1 MTQAISKSESQQHQ
15 QQLQHQRQASG
26 EKCVQERNASA
37 SASVRFPL
45 ISNTILIAGLNLNL
59 FGALSGAFSSK
70 KTKTTHNNADGSS
83 VTHEESHDKA
93 GANAAARANGSAYGA
108 AHAQERS
115 LKSSQRGAVQEQGQG
130 REVVS
135 KKVDHLGIEG

>member
-37 SASVRFPL
+37 SAS
-45 ISNTILIAGLNLNL
+45 AGLNLNL

-83 VTHEESHDKA
+83 VTHEESHDK
-93 GANAAARANGSAYGA
+93 GSLLPFPLVPS
-108 AHAQERS
+108 HQPQ
-115 LKSSQRGAVQEQGQG
+115 KNG
-130 REVVS
+130 RE
-135 KKVDHLGIEG
+135 LG